1 MQRARHRIQLSI
13 TNKGNPLEHRLRNL
27 YALQLIDNN
36 LDEIEELKGDL
47 PAETR
52 TMEAKVAEIQG
63 HLDALEQEMRASFTT
78 RDSADSEIIN
88 LKEKLERFKKQQFA
102 VRNNKEYDALS
113 REMDATTGAIA
124 RLEQEMNTSE
134 GKATIARTDMEGF
147 KTKLDEA
154 KALLEEKRRALA
166 EVSKSTEAE
175 ELKYTHQRQK
185 IVTRIDKADITTYE
199 RIRKAKKGK
208 AIVPV
213 KRGACGGCFNRVPP
227 QKLLELRLNNK
238 VYTCE
243 RCGRILVSDEIAEA
257 SSTVASGKT

>member
-1 MQRARHRIQLSI
+1 
-13 TNKGNPLEHRLRNL
+13 LEHRLRNL
-27 YALQLIDNN
+27 YTLQLIDNN

-52 TMEAKVAEIQG
+52 EMESKVEEIESRLEA
-63 HLDALEQEMRASFTT
+63 LDKDMKTSFEV
-78 RDSADSEIIN
+78 RDHADSEIIN

-113 REMDATTGAIA
+113 REMDNTTGDIA
-124 RLEQEMNTSE
+124 RREKEMESAE
-134 GKATIARTDMEGF
+134 GKATIARADIEAL
-147 KTKLDEA
+147 KAKLVEA
-154 KALLEEKRRALA
+154 MTALEEKRHALS

-175 ELKYTHQRQK
+175 ELRYAHERQK
-185 IVTRIDKADITTYE
+185 AVARIDKADLTTYE

-227 QKLLELRLNNK
+227 QKLLELRLNNS

-243 RCGRILVSDEIAEA
+243 RCGRILVSDEIAGA
-257 SSTVASGKT
+257 TATAHSGKS

>member
-1 MQRARHRIQLSI
+1 ME
-13 TNKGNPLEHRLRNL
+13 NRLRNL

-47 PAETR
+47 PAEAR
-52 TMEAKVAEIQG
+52 ELEAKVSEIQE
-63 HLDALEQEMRASFTT
+63 HLDALERDMRASFTM
-78 RDSADSEIIN
+78 RDNADSEIIN
-88 LKEKLERFKKQQFA
+88 LREKLERFKKQQFA

-113 REMDATTGAIA
+113 REMDATTEAIA
-124 RLEQEMNTSE
+124 RLEKDMDASE
-134 GKATIARTDMEGF
+134 GKATIARSDIEAF
-147 KTKLDEA
+147 KVKLDEA
-154 KALLEEKRRALA
+154 KTLLEEKRRALS

-175 ELKYTHQRQK
+175 ELRFTHERQK
-185 IVTRIDKADITTYE
+185 IVARIDKADLTTYG

-243 RCGRILVSDEIAEA
+243 RCGRILVSDEIAKA
-257 SSTVASGKT
+257 GMTVASGKG